1 MLIINVI
8 GNQERARSPNTPLL
22 IFGMYQTSVSQ
33 VLHSLKFKI
42 FCCKI
47 NTTKIINEILENEFS
62 SQTTPKFNKNTFK
75 ISVNFNQFLDFDVRD
90 NAPLYIIHLKKI
102 LGTEKNILREIN

>member
-33 VLHSLKFKI
+33 VLHSLKF
-42 FCCKI
+42 
-47 NTTKIINEILENEFS
+47 N
-62 SQTTPKFNKNTFK
+62 
-75 ISVNFNQFLDFDVRD
+75 
-90 NAPLYIIHLKKI
+90 LKMFVAK
-102 LGTEKNILREIN
+102 